1 MTPANTLLSTATPIF
16 RDRGLASL
24 RRGKDGSLVL
34 DKGLVPQRPRAI
46 RVRVKDHGQFTGSS
60 TLQKPSSNADDSIE
74 GRILQARDTVY
85 EEELFHELIRE
96 ARTMAG
102 HGVTMHQDL
111 IQLSSADEQEILVDL
126 VDAEPGLIPDE
137 ADVTSNQDDDLAN
150 TISHAIHILLAFSHR
165 QNLHRRMQIPPPLS
179 QKRRHT
185 PEYQLL
191 RPIVAY
197 LQHLSHVRWL
207 ESFLQDTYGVLKAAK
222 LNCQYT
228 STHFS
233 SMNLAR
239 KNRPVSKVEALVG
252 EFLGPLESTFAGD
265 LVTPQNSFKVNIR
278 TNLLPPFHGTHYE
291 INIKLPQYP
300 QVQPP
305 TRIGL
310 RDEAGAVINHVIMLD
325 LVTAISSYRPQQVK
339 PIVQDGTKQE
349 TENLITWE
357 PAYLHHG
364 ELLASS
370 PSFQQKKMT
379 VALSRTEL
387 TLQTY
392 MRGVEGPGSSIED
405 MGVRLHSHTW
415 KRDPSVPEKLSM
427 MEFVAEASKEN

>member
-1 MTPANTLLSTATPIF
+1 MLSIATPIF

-24 RRGKDGSLVL
+24 RRGEDGSLIL

-46 RVRVKDHGQFTGSS
+46 RVRVKDRGQLTGSS
-60 TLQKPSSNADDSIE
+60 TLHKPSSKADESIE

-85 EEELFHELIRE
+85 EEELFHELVRE

-102 HGVTMHQDL
+102 HGVTMRQNL

-126 VDAEPGLIPDE
+126 VDADPSQILDE
-137 ADVTSNQDDDLAN
+137 ADVTSNQNDGLAN
-150 TISHAIHILLAFSHR
+150 TISHAIHILLSFSHR
-165 QNLHRRMQIPPPLS
+165 QNLHRRMQPPPPLS
-179 QKRRHT
+179 HKRRHT

-222 LNCQYT
+222 LDCQYT
-228 STHFS
+228 SKHFS
-233 SMNLAR
+233 SVNLAR
-239 KNRPVSKVEALVG
+239 KNRPVPKVEALVG

-265 LVTPQNSFKVNIR
+265 LITPQNSFKVNVR

-291 INIKLPQYP
+291 IDIKLPQYP

-305 TRIGL
+305 ARIGL

-325 LVTAISSYRPQQVK
+325 LVSAISSYRPEQLK
-339 PIVQDGTKQE
+339 PIARNGTNQE
-349 TENLITWE
+349 SQNFITWE

-370 PSFQQKKMT
+370 PSLQQKKMT
-379 VALSRTEL
+379 VTLSRTGL

-392 MRGVEGPGSSIED
+392 IRGMEGPNSSIGD
-405 MGVRLHSHTW
+405 MGVKLHSHTW
-415 KRDPSVPEKLSM
+415 NRDPSVPEQPSLI
-427 MEFVAEASKEN
+427 EFVAEASKEN